1 MARRKLLGRKE
12 FIPPVIKVLDGWQ
25 LTLDVEE
32 RQLLLRL
39 MAELRALIEGPDDN
53 ALLGRLFPNAYPD
66 DEEKEAEYQRLMRE
80 ELVTSRVA
88 AIESV
93 SALLVADGAATP
105 DTVWD
110 EGQTIAFMQSI
121 NAIRLVLG
129 SLLGIDDDES
139 ADDAEAQESPEHQ
152 LYDFL
157 SWLLEWTV
165 RALSPEI

>member
-1 MARRKLLGRKE
+1 MGRKE
-12 FIPPVIKVLDGWQ
+12 FIPPVVKVTSLNGDGWQ
-25 LTLDVEE
+25 LTLEVEE
-32 RQLLLRL
+32 RALIVRL
-39 MAELRALIEGPDDN
+39 MAELRALVEGPDDN
-53 ALLGRLFPNAYPD
+53 ALLQRLFPNAYPD

-80 ELVTSRVA
+80 ELVASRVA

-93 SALLVADGAATP
+93 SALLDPEPAAGL
-105 DTVWD
+105 DAVWD

-129 SLLGIDDDES
+129 SLLGIDDDEA
-139 ADDAEAQESPEHQ
+139 ADDAEHDESPEHH

-165 RALSPEI
+165 RALSPG